1 MNVKIPAGVSRA
13 ATKCLLGLK
22 KASPEIALAAGLVGT
37 IATTVFACKQTTKL
51 DGVLRPRKAD
61 IDMIH
66 KQFDD
71 KEFRE
76 RHNYTEKAKKKDI
89 ARVYLRVTWDMT
101 KLYGPVLLAEA
112 ASLGLVLL
120 SHGQLKARNASLS
133 VALSSL
139 TAAFNEYRNRVRA
152 ELGDEADQRFRYG
165 LKNVQVAVKDD
176 DGNETGEVQEVQ
188 TAELSKQDLY
198 CRVFDKYN
206 SVMVQRPK
214 IERTDDGTPI
224 HDENGNYLYV
234 QDVEADLYLLHQR
247 EDMWTRIIQTRKNHT
262 VYFNEVLADL
272 GFDTVDYGQDV
283 GWYGKDTIMNFRAKE
298 VKRADS
304 SGRLYTTIVLDF
316 NCDGCVR
323 EEAIKRPK
331 KRKVAVA

>member
-13 ATKCLLGLK
+13 ATKCLLGLR

-51 DGVLRPRKAD
+51 DGVLGPRKAD
-61 IDMIH
+61 IDLIH
-66 KQFDD
+66 KNFED
-71 KEFRE
+71 KEFCKKY
-76 RHNYTEKAKKKDI
+76 NYTEKEKKRDI

-165 LKNVQVAVKDD
+165 LKNVQIAVKDD

-198 CRVFDKYN
+198 CRVFDEYN
-206 SVMVQRPK
+206 SAMSQRRIK
-214 IERTDDGTPI
+214 RKSDGTPVYN
-224 HDENGNYLYV
+224 EYGNPVYI
-234 QDVEADLYLLHQR
+234 QDVEADMALLHCK
-247 EDMWTRIIQTRKNHT
+247 EELWTSIKRTRKNHT
-262 VYFNEVLADL
+262 VYLNEVLPDL

-283 GWYGKDTIMNFRAKE
+283 GWYGKDGSIDFRAQVVTRTDANGE
-298 VKRADS
+298 
-304 SGRLYTTIVLDF
+304 LYSTIVLDF

-323 EEAIKRPK
+323 EEVIKKPK